1 MSFIF
6 SALKR
11 QEHEDVA
18 QFDNRISNML
28 PFVAGYVFF
37 DLRNYNPE
45 SGEFSVF
52 IEWDEELNRQ
62 LAYAL
67 PSGGYIIKA
76 TLKQAYMFHEIGHGL
91 PLYMKPVARNG
102 KIYSYKQYL
111 LIDGRPFS
119 VEFSGAI
126 LVPFED
132 RFAELGCKTPLP
144 EVGQASSGQRTSAH
158 GFTGS
163 ERGFSGSQITGSE
176 RGFSGS
182 QLSGSEREISASLS
196 FGSQLTGSERG
207 FTGSQYG
214 FLTNWFAGSGRG
226 FTISQFVTSNYQWE
240 YEFESM
246 WQAFL
251 GSQRYFT
258 GSSLMYLLSGS
269 QKYFFGGSNR
279 YFWIGSQRYFFGGS
293 QQYLLNGSQGSFL
306 EGSQR
311 YLLNGSQRYLLVDGQ
326 KFDIYPGE
334 SSDNS
339 LDSRQ
344 KAARIAAH
352 WSFFPPEWQL
362 IEKSKRPQEHKG
374 GNERFGYGLD
384 LI

>member
-11 QEHEDVA
+11 QDHEDIS

-45 SGEFSVF
+45 SGEFNVY
-52 IEWDEELNRQ
+52 IEWDEEINKQ

-76 TLKQAYMFHEIGHGL
+76 TIKQAYIFHELGHGL

-111 LIDGRPFS
+111 LIDSRPFS
-119 VEFSGAI
+119 VEFRGAI

-132 RFAELGCKTPLP
+132 RFEELGCKAALTG
-144 EVGQASSGQRTSAH
+144 VGQASSSQHTSWR

-163 ERGFSGSQITGSE
+163 ERGFSGSQIAGSQTVISTSQIA
-176 RGFSGS
+176 GSQSGMSGS
-182 QLSGSEREISASLS
+182 QLS
-196 FGSQLTGSERG
+196 GSERG

-214 FLTNWFAGSGRG
+214 FLINQFAGSGRG
-226 FTISQFVTSNYQWE
+226 FATSQFVGSNYQWE

-246 WQAFL
+246 LQAFL

-258 GSSLMYLLSGS
+258 GSSLMFLLG
-269 QKYFFGGSNR
+269 
-279 YFWIGSQRYFFGGS
+279 GSQRYI
-293 QQYLLNGSQGSFL
+293 LNGSQGCLPDGDWLPVYPGDGNDAFRS
-306 EGSQR
+306 
-311 YLLNGSQRYLLVDGQ
+311 DGQ
-326 KFDIYPGE
+326 KDSDIP
-334 SSDNS
+334 D
-339 LDSRQ
+339 
-344 KAARIAAH
+344 H

-362 IEKSKRPQEHKG
+362 IEQAKRPKEHKG